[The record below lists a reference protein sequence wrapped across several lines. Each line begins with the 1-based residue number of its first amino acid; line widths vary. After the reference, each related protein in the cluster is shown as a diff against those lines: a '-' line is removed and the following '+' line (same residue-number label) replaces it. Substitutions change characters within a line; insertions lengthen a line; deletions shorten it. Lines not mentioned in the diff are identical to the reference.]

1 MITMNQKTW
10 KPMKIDSNVHKE
22 LEKIKAQLIGE
33 TGNPNI
39 TYSEVIMQLI
49 NFYREHSKEA

>member
-1 MITMNQKTW
+1 MITMSQKSW
-10 KPMKIDSNVHKE
+10 KPMKIDANVHKE
-22 LEKIKAQLIGE
+22 LEKIKAQLIGK

-49 NFYREHSKEA
+49 KFYREHSKEA

>member
-1 MITMNQKTW
+1 MITMNKRTW
-10 KPMKIDSNVHKE
+10 KPMKIENTVHKE

-39 TYSEVIMQLI
+39 TYSEVIMKLI
-49 NFYREHSKEA
+49 DHYKQHPKKA

>member
-1 MITMNQKTW
+1 
-10 KPMKIDSNVHKE
+10 MKIDANVHKE
-22 LEKIKAQLIGE
+22 LEKIKAQLIGK

-49 NFYREHSKEA
+49 KFYREHSKEA